1 MGGMDK
7 IVVFGGTFN
16 PIHYG
21 HMRCAIEVSEALGIP
36 RVVFM
41 PAAASPHKSGG
52 PDIGAGIDAG
62 IGADTRLHIARLGT
76 SGNPLF
82 EVSDMEVRR
91 GDVSYTVD
99 TVGELIAAG
108 VDPTLI
114 VGADQ
119 FNLLST
125 WVDYEQILRLA
136 DIAVV
141 PRPGITLKT
150 IEEALSV
157 EVAAGFCY
165 DEKKALFVNKAG
177 HCISFVDS
185 TLMGISSS
193 DIRRRVKEGR
203 SIDYLVSPAVES
215 YIKGQGLYL

>member
-1 MGGMDK
+1 MEK

-21 HMRCAIEVSEALGIP
+21 HMRCAIEVSEAIAVP

-41 PAAASPHKSGG
+41 PAAASPHKGTNG
-52 PDIGAGIDAG
+52 EV
-62 IGADTRLHIARLGT
+62 GADLRLAMARLGV
-76 SGNPLF
+76 SGKPLF

-91 GDVSYTVD
+91 GSVSYTVD
-99 TVGELIAAG
+99 TVNELVAAG
-108 VDPTLI
+108 LAPTLI

-141 PRPGITLKT
+141 PRPGIILKSM
-150 IEEALSV
+150 EEALPV
-157 EVAAGFCY
+157 EVAGGFCY
-165 DEKKALFVNKAG
+165 DKKNASHVNKEGRRITFVN
-177 HCISFVDS
+177 S

-193 DIRRRVKEGR
+193 DIRRRVSEGR
-203 SIDYLVSPAVES
+203 SISYLVSSLVENF
-215 YIKGQGLYL
+215 IKENRLYLRGGKA

>member
-1 MGGMDK
+1 MDK

-41 PAAASPHKSGG
+41 PAATSPHKSGG
-52 PDIGAGIDAG
+52 SEIGAEIDAE
-62 IGADTRLHIARLGT
+62 IRLHMARLGT
-76 SGNPLF
+76 GDNPLF

-91 GDVSYTVD
+91 GAVSYTVD

-108 VDPTLI
+108 GEPTLI

-119 FNLLST
+119 FNLLSS
-125 WVDYEQILRLA
+125 WVDYEQILRMA

-150 IEEALSV
+150 LEEALSV

-165 DEKKALFVNKAG
+165 DKNSASFVNKAG

-193 DIRRRVKEGR
+193 DIRRRVQEGR
-203 SIDYLVSPAVES
+203 SISYLVSPVVES
-215 YIKGQGLYL
+215 YIKEHGLYSTPEAV

>member
-1 MGGMDK
+1 MDK

-21 HMRCAIEVSEALGIP
+21 HMRCAIEVSEALAIP

-41 PAAASPHKSGG
+41 PAATSPHKSGG
-52 PDIGAGIDAG
+52 SEIGAEI
-62 IGADTRLHIARLGT
+62 RLHMARLGT
-76 SGNPLF
+76 GDNPLF
-82 EVSDMEVRR
+82 DVSDMEVRR
-91 GDVSYTVD
+91 GAVSYTVD

-108 VDPTLI
+108 VEPTLI

-119 FNLLST
+119 YNLLST

-150 IEEALSV
+150 LEEALSV

-165 DEKKALFVNKAG
+165 DKRSASFVNKAG

-193 DIRRRVKEGR
+193 DIRRRVMEGR
-203 SIDYLVSPAVES
+203 SISHLVSPAVES
-215 YIKGQGLYL
+215 YIKEQGLYLTPEGA